1 MIIEDVVAFLKYVPP
16 FQFLDEPALS
26 HLAVGMSMEF
36 FPKGTTILRQGGPAS
51 GYLYVIKKGGVKVF
65 RRSAGGE
72 DTIIEFRGQGDLFG
86 YLSLFGGDKSRAYVV
101 TVEDTTCYTIRR
113 ETVRHLLDSNNA
125 VREFFLK
132 SFLNIYID
140 KTFQEMHGRS
150 LFFSGCGDRILFSTA
165 VGEVVNKVVLTAPQ
179 KMTIREAAVLMCDN
193 KISSL
198 ILADDEDKPV
208 GIITDRDM
216 RGKVVAKGRDVNDPV
231 SSIMSYPLMR
241 IDARDYCFEAVLK
254 MIKYNVHHLIVVSD
268 GALAGIVTNH
278 DLMLLQ
284 GTSPLLVAK
293 DIESQQ
299 DIEGLAAL
307 SKQIYNVIGILLKQ
321 GARAS
326 NITRIVSEISDRLVR
341 KILEIA
347 ERRFGRPPLQY
358 CWVVFGSEGRKE
370 QAFRTDQDNAIIFA
384 DPITT
389 YESDEAKKY
398 FSVFA
403 AFVRDSLVQCGYPF
417 CPDAHMA
424 SNPRWCRSLSDW
436 KKFFSD
442 WVAAPATELGEAGV
456 NSLIFLDFRAV
467 GGEFSL
473 ADQLRDSL
481 TVILRGRSEFIGH
494 IAGLVARNKPPI
506 GFLKSVMIEKSGEHK
521 DKLNLKVKGLAPLV
535 GIVRL
540 FSLEAAIRET
550 STLERLDAL
559 KARNDDVAE
568 YGEEIAH
575 AFEFIMLLR
584 LQHHM
589 EQLSRGQELD
599 NLISPDSLTNLQ
611 KKTIKEA
618 FNLISKLQESI
629 SERYKPLKRVLTC
642 RED

>member
-1 MIIEDVVAFLKYVPP
+1 MIIEDVVEFLKHVPP

-51 GYLYVIKKGGVKVF
+51 RYLYVIKKGGVKVF

-101 TVEDTTCYTIRR
+101 TVEDTTCYTIKR
-113 ETVRHLLDSNNA
+113 ETVRDLLDSNDA

-150 LFFSGCGDRILFSTA
+150 LLFSGCGDRLLFSTA
-165 VGEVVNKVVLTAPQ
+165 VGEVVNKELLTAPQ
-179 KMTIREAAVLMCDN
+179 RISIREAAGLMCAN
-193 KISSL
+193 KISSM
-198 ILADDEDKPV
+198 ILEDDEHKPV
-208 GIITDRDM
+208 GIVTDRDM
-216 RGKVVAKGRDVNDPV
+216 RGKVVARGRDVNEPV
-231 SSIMSYPLMR
+231 MNIMSYPLMR

-278 DLMLLQ
+278 DLMVLQ

-307 SKQIYNVIGILLKQ
+307 SKRLYTVVGILLKQ

-326 NITRIVSEISDRLVR
+326 NITRIISEISDRLVR
-341 KILEIA
+341 KILEMA
-347 ERRFGRPPLQY
+347 EKRFGRPPLQY
-358 CWVVFGSEGRKE
+358 CWVAFGSEGRKE
-370 QAFRTDQDNAIIFA
+370 QAFKTDQDNAIIFA
-384 DPITT
+384 DPATT
-389 YESDEAKKY
+389 YEADEAKKY
-398 FSVFA
+398 YSAFA
-403 AFVRDSLVQCGYPF
+403 AFVRDSLAQCGYPF

-424 SNPRWCRSLSDW
+424 SNPRWCRSLSAW
-436 KKFFSD
+436 KTYFSD
-442 WVAAPATELGEAGV
+442 WVAAPDIELGEVGL
-456 NSLIFLDFRAV
+456 NSLTFLDFRGV
-467 GGEFSL
+467 GGDFSL
-473 ADQLRDSL
+473 ADQLRDYL
-481 TVILRGRSEFIGH
+481 GVMLRGQTSFVEY
-494 IAGLVARNKPPI
+494 IADLAARNKPPL
-506 GFLKSVMIEKSGEHK
+506 GFLKSVVVEKSGEHK
-521 DKLNLKVKGLAPLV
+521 DKLDLKVKGLAPIV
-535 GIVRL
+535 GIVRV
-540 FSLEAAIRET
+540 FALEAGIRET

-559 KARNDDVAE
+559 KERNDDVAE

-584 LQHHM
+584 IQHQF
-589 EQLSRGQELD
+589 EQLSIGQEPD
-599 NLISPDSLTNLQ
+599 NFISPDSLTSLQ

-618 FNLISKLQESI
+618 FNLIKKLQDSI
-629 SERYKPLKRVLTC
+629 SERYEPLKSVLS
-642 RED
+642 

>member
-1 MIIEDVVAFLKYVPP
+1 MIIEDVVEFLKHVPP

-51 GYLYVIKKGGVKVF
+51 RYLYVIKKGGVKVF
-65 RRSAGGE
+65 RRSAAGE

-101 TVEDTTCYTIRR
+101 TVEDTTCYTIKR
-113 ETVRHLLDSNNA
+113 ETVRDLLDSNDA

-150 LFFSGCGDRILFSTA
+150 LLFSGCGDRLLFSTA
-165 VGEVVNKVVLTAPQ
+165 VGEVVNKELLTAPQ
-179 KMTIREAAVLMCDN
+179 RISIREAAGLMCAN
-193 KISSL
+193 KISSM
-198 ILADDEDKPV
+198 ILEDDEHKPV
-208 GIITDRDM
+208 GIVTDRDM
-216 RGKVVAKGRDVNDPV
+216 RGKVVARGRDVNEPV
-231 SSIMSYPLMR
+231 MNIMSYPLMR

-278 DLMLLQ
+278 DLMVLQ

-307 SKQIYNVIGILLKQ
+307 SKRLYTVVGILLKQ

-326 NITRIVSEISDRLVR
+326 NITRIISEISDRLVR
-341 KILEIA
+341 KILEMA
-347 ERRFGRPPLQY
+347 EKRFGRPPLQY
-358 CWVVFGSEGRKE
+358 CWVAFGSEGRKE
-370 QAFRTDQDNAIIFA
+370 QAFKTDQDNAIIFA
-384 DPITT
+384 DPATT
-389 YESDEAKKY
+389 YEADEAKKY
-398 FSVFA
+398 YSAFA
-403 AFVRDSLVQCGYPF
+403 AFVRDSLAQCGYPF

-424 SNPRWCRSLSDW
+424 SNPRWCRSLSAW
-436 KKFFSD
+436 KTYFSD
-442 WVAAPATELGEAGV
+442 WVAAPDIELGEVGL
-456 NSLIFLDFRAV
+456 NSLTFLDFRGV
-467 GGEFSL
+467 GGDFSL
-473 ADQLRDSL
+473 ADQLRDYL
-481 TVILRGRSEFIGH
+481 GVMLRGQTSFVEY
-494 IAGLVARNKPPI
+494 IADLAARNKPPL
-506 GFLKSVMIEKSGEHK
+506 GFLKSVVVEKSGEHK
-521 DKLNLKVKGLAPLV
+521 DKLDLKVKGLAPIV
-535 GIVRL
+535 GIVRV
-540 FSLEAAIRET
+540 FALEAGIRET

-559 KARNDDVAE
+559 KERNDDVAE

-584 LQHHM
+584 IQHQF
-589 EQLSRGQELD
+589 EQLSIGQEPD
-599 NLISPDSLTNLQ
+599 NFISPDSLTSLQ

-618 FNLISKLQESI
+618 FNLIKKLQDSI
-629 SERYKPLKRVLTC
+629 SERYEPLKSVLS
-642 RED
+642 